1 MAGTGDPPRRD
12 SAIAYALA
20 GRSSARSSSL
30 MKSTTGT
37 GAERDVDA
45 HASANVAHT
54 TSGRRT
60 RIACVAIAWILVLGF
75 VGWIARFYHP
85 GLGFTALIGFPTGSE
100 YEAPALRQVPHYQY
114 SGSGVYDG
122 QFYAQRALDPL
133 LRDPEVDH
141 AMDLAPFRARRILF
155 SWTAY
160 AAGLGRPSW
169 ILEAYALQN
178 VVAWLL
184 LAVLLMRWAPP
195 RTPRGLAI
203 WTACLFSHGM
213 LWSVRFALLD
223 GPSALLTAV
232 AVKLAEDGRAFAS
245 AVIVGING
253 LARETN
259 VIGMLAQPLPRTA
272 RAWGRVLAAA
282 VIAVL
287 PLLIWEDYLRSI
299 YRSTIFAGV
308 EGQAGPPG
316 LAFLGT
322 VARTWAR
329 LRVNG
334 VVSGTGLDA
343 CILLSVVAQA
353 AYLLLRHRVG
363 VTWWRVAIGYV
374 LLMALLDRVL
384 WDPATGALTRVML
397 PMTLGFNILL
407 LREARP
413 ARFWGWFALGNVH
426 LVPALWVL

>member
-1 MAGTGDPPRRD
+1 
-12 SAIAYALA
+12 
-20 GRSSARSSSL
+20 
-30 MKSTTGT
+30 MKSTTTT
-37 GAERDVDA
+37 GAGRDVEA
-45 HASANVAHT
+45 QAPAST

-60 RIACVAIAWILVLGF
+60 RIACVAIAWLCVLGF

-85 GLGFTALIGFPTGSE
+85 GLGFTALIGFPAGGD
-100 YEAPALRQVPHYQY
+100 YEAPALRSIAHYQY

-133 LRDPEVDH
+133 VRDPDVDH

-184 LAVLLMRWAPP
+184 LAGLLTRWAPP

-203 WTACLFSHGM
+203 WIACLFSHGM

-223 GPSALLTAV
+223 GPSALLTAM
-232 AVKLAEDGRAFAS
+232 AVKLAEDGRGFTS
-245 AVIVGING
+245 AVLVGING

-259 VIGMLAQPLPRTA
+259 VIGALSQPLPRTA
-272 RAWGRVLAAA
+272 RAWGRIAATA

-287 PLLIWEDYLRSI
+287 PLLLWEDYLRSI

-308 EGQAGPPG
+308 AGEATVPG
-316 LAFLGT
+316 VAF
-322 VARTWAR
+322 VAIATRTWAR
-329 LRVNG
+329 VRANG
-334 VVSGTGLDA
+334 VLSGPGLDA
-343 CILLSVVAQA
+343 CVLLSVVAQA
-353 AYLLLRHRVG
+353 VYLLVRRRLAVA
-363 VTWWRVAIGYV
+363 WWRVAIGYV
-374 LLMALLDRVL
+374 GLLLLLDRVL

-407 LREARP
+407 LREDR
-413 ARFWGWFALGNVH
+413 RRTFWGWFVLGNVH
-426 LVPALWVL
+426 LVPARWVL